1 MRIMHAREL
10 LRDTDKSVMEVALE
24 CGFNNTSN
32 FYRLYKKYVENHPGK
47 ARVKKRGENSI
58 KYGVDNS

>member
-32 FYRLYKKYVENHPGK
+32 FYRLYKKYVGK
-47 ARVKKRGENSI
+47 PPRESKSKKEG
-58 KYGVDNS
+58 